1 MGLWEFADKLS
12 GSRPYQQIVPVG
24 PLTGELGLISR
35 RQQLLEANAALNPV
49 AHSAAALNSAI
60 LAGYKQMVAGYRPK
74 YSNALLVLT
83 SGADNARDDI
93 SLSKLLSYLHQLYN
107 PDRPVQIVI
116 VVFSARS
123 DFAAMQQIASAT
135 AGSAYEIT
143 DPAQIGKVFFEAIA
157 RRICQSSCTGP

>member
-12 GSRPYQQIVPVG
+12 GSRPYKQIVPVG

-35 RQQLLEANAALNPV
+35 RQELVEANAALKPLP
-49 AHSAAALNSAI
+49 HSAAALYSAI
-60 LAGYKQMVAGYRPK
+60 LAGYKHMVASYRPK
-74 YSNALLVLT
+74 YSNAILVLT

-93 SLSKLLSYLHQLYN
+93 SLRTLLSDLHLLYS

-116 VVFSARS
+116 VVFSAHS

-143 DPAQIGKVFFEAIA
+143 NPAQIGKVFFEAIA